1 MKSLLSNNEKLRK
14 EYKTLNKWLIE
25 KDNKR
30 KLNAIDET
38 RHAVFKKARI
48 SSSVVNIGNV
58 HHERDSG
65 NASVNRE
72 FEKEKGNVQYDE
84 KMQEI
89 KGVHQLLSPSISED
103 IQDKQKIKR
112 ERESSP
118 PITQKFSHTCGT
130 RLIISSLRE
139 AEKRFFVFQGGNEP
153 EKPRNALCLVG
164 GDNPRNISYVSID
177 ERAGNRGNTL
187 CFVRWKSRE
196 TEKHFVFGGDN
207 PKNIFSTKE
216 YVVR

>member
-25 KDNKR
+25 KENKR

-130 RLIISSLRE
+130 RLIS
-139 AEKRFFVFQGGNEP
+139 GNEP

-196 TEKHFVFGGDN
+196 TEKHFVF
-207 PKNIFSTKE
+207 
-216 YVVR
+216 